1 MIKKEF
7 LKNENNAQQ
16 ILQSTIQASKETIF
30 HYLATT
36 EGISQWFPQL
46 SFKQKGTQL
55 YLLFD
60 MGDGTFEEMK
70 VFEFKKDE
78 KIVFE
83 WAGGEVAFQLA
94 DANEGILLT
103 LTEKLPLSFETI
115 SQDFSGWYSHMGNI
129 KRISESGKIE
139 EMDRQELDKFE
150 KKAEQELFG

>member
-55 YLLFD
+55 YLSFD

-83 WAGGEVAFQLA
+83 GQAVKW
-94 DANEGILLT
+94 
-103 LTEKLPLSFETI
+103 LS
-115 SQDFSGWYSHMGNI
+115 N
-129 KRISESGKIE
+129 
-139 EMDRQELDKFE
+139 
-150 KKAEQELFG
+150 